1 MMNNKKQNLANL
13 IINNSNNGEINLSQ
27 FRKNYPSEYA
37 TISYYFGNINSILE
51 ELKLTKIT
59 KFNNKNAILRDKLAY
74 SMLVLLRKN
83 YTLQEISEMY
93 GVTKPLVNQLMNSLN
108 VKLKS
113 EELKKKLR
121 E

>member
-1 MMNNKKQNLANL
+1 MVDKKQNLANL
-13 IINNSNNGEINLSQ
+13 IIDNSNNGEIDLSQ

-37 TISYYFGNINSILE
+37 TISYYFGNINSMLE

-74 SMLVLLRKN
+74 SMLILLRKN

-93 GVTKPLVNQLMNSLN
+93 GVTKPLINQLMNSLD